1 MEHLQ
6 EKPVPLIHQPGLVA
20 PVGRRSFLQY
30 AGALTAGG
38 ALLSACSDSKD
49 SLKPG
54 SFSGA
59 RVAADNEMVD
69 LGSGDIGILN
79 YAFALEQL
87 EAAFYTAAVA
97 NPYVGITPA
106 ELAILTDIRDHEVI
120 HREFFRL
127 SLGGTGAIIPDL
139 TFDVSSVDFS
149 SRFSVLTTARV
160 LEDIGVSAYNGA
172 GKLLQTPAYLVFA
185 GKIVSVEARH
195 AAVLRNLVVPNS
207 DAFAGD
213 DIVDGNGLDVVRNPA
228 QVLPL
233 AQPLIKQ
240 RISGANLPTA

>member
-1 MEHLQ
+1 M
-6 EKPVPLIHQPGLVA
+6 
-20 PVGRRSFLQY
+20 
-30 AGALTAGG
+30 
-38 ALLSACSDSKD
+38 KD
-49 SLKPG
+49 TPKPG

-59 RVAADNEMVD
+59 RVAADNETVD
-69 LGSGDIGILN
+69 LGSGDVGILN
-79 YAFALEQL
+79 YAYALEQL
-87 EAAFYTAAVA
+87 EAAFYETVIAKPYAGITAA
-97 NPYVGITPA
+97 
-106 ELAILTDIRDHEVI
+106 EMAILMDIRDHEMI

-139 TFDVSSVDFS
+139 TFDVSSVDFN
-149 SRFSVLTTARV
+149 SRFSVLTTARI
-160 LEDIGVSAYNGA
+160 LEDVGVSAYNGA
-172 GKLLQTPAYLVFA
+172 GKLLQTPAYLLLA

-213 DIVDGNGLDVVRNPA
+213 DIIDGMGLDIVRNPA

-233 AQPLIKQ
+233 AQPFIKQ